1 MKLAIQNT
9 SKVWGGNEKWLAA
22 VGEGLIARG
31 HDVVV
36 SCAPGPVANEL
47 AARGIGT
54 TTIRPRGAIDLVS
67 AAAFGRWLRHEKPDT
82 LLLTSWRVTPWAVV
96 AARLAGIQRMVMRL
110 GIVRDFPRNTP
121 KAIALEAVQAIIVN
135 SSEIRDVW
143 LRTAPRHLGTRATV
157 VLNGVR
163 SRRGERETQRAKL
176 RTELGLS
183 GDTILVGGAGHIS
196 ARKGFDLL
204 LRALAQTEEPDIMVA
219 IVGDGEY
226 RSELERVASDL
237 GIPSRV
243 KWLGHRDDGAGV
255 ITAFDIFVLSSHNE
269 GMANVML
276 EAMAGG
282 VPVIAFDV
290 SGVSEAIG
298 EREGRPAAGWII
310 PSADV
315 DALARALD
323 SATVQLRTNPSAV
336 EAISDE
342 AHWRAENWF
351 SPARMVAECEVLLF
365 PE

>member
-9 SKVWGGNEKWLAA
+9 SKVWGGNEKWLATL
-22 VGEGLIARG
+22 GEGLIARG
-31 HDVVV
+31 HEVVV

-47 AARGIGT
+47 AVRGIRT
-54 TTIRPRGAIDLVS
+54 TTIRPRGAVDFVS
-67 AAAFGRWLRHEKPDT
+67 AAAFTRWLHHEKPDT

-96 AARLAGIQRMVMRL
+96 AARLAGTPRIVMRL

-121 KAIALEAVQAIIVN
+121 KAIALEEVQAIIVN

-143 LRTAPRHLGTRATV
+143 LRTAPHHLGTRASV

-163 SRRGERETQRAKL
+163 SRRGEREIQRAQL
-176 RTELGLS
+176 RGELGLS
-183 GDTILVGGAGHIS
+183 DATILVGGAGHIA

-204 LRALAQTEEPDIMVA
+204 LNALAKTREPDIVVA
-219 IVGDGEY
+219 VVGDGEY
-226 RSELERVASDL
+226 RSELERLADSL
-237 GIPSRV
+237 GISSRV

-298 EREGRPAAGWII
+298 ERDGRSVAGWII
-310 PSADV
+310 PPADV
-315 DALARALD
+315 DALAVALD
-323 SATVQLRTNPSAV
+323 NAAIHLRTNPSVV
-336 EAISDE
+336 EAMADE
-342 AHWRAENWF
+342 AHWRAEHWF
-351 SPARMVAECEVLLF
+351 SPARMVAECEPLLF
-365 PE
+365 PK